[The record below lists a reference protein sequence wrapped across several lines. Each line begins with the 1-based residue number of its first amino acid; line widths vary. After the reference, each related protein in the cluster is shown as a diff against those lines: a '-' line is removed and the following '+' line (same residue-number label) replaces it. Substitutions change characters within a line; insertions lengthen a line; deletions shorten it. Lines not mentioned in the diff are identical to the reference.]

1 MRNFVRGSD
10 NLNPNDVSAIVFCF
24 ASSKILLLMCLQ
36 SLSKL
41 SHKSL
46 GGYAFTMSIV
56 RTVKGVRTPVFD
68 LGKVKIGRAHV

>member
-46 GGYAFTMSIV
+46 GGYAFTMTRALYV
-56 RTVKGVRTPVFD
+56 P
-68 LGKVKIGRAHV
+68 LKVCARQCLT